1 MARSS
6 RTGEDYLAAGVKPLR
21 ERGAFSVRKCTRAK
35 TKWEARLS
43 RPEGGR

>member
-6 RTGEDYLAAGVKPLR
+6 RTSENYLVAGVKPLR
-21 ERGAFSVRKCTRAK
+21 EGCAFSARKCTRAK

-43 RPEGGR
+43 RPKGGR